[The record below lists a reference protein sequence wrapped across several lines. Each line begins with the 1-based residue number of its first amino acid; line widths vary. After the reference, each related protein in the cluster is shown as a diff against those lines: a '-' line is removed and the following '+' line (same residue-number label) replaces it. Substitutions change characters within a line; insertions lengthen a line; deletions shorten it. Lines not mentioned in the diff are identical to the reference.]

1 MMVGSP
7 YTRWQARSNGV
18 LIEFGIF
25 LDQDGYPS
33 QSRERNIIE
42 WEGEA
47 KQAVLRL
54 PYIILFDSTFVEVR
68 DLEIGGLVQVLTG
81 AGIECIWAESDLP
94 GRVAEMCL
102 HVAIDA
108 ERSTFEDV
116 RLEGRIEQ
124 RIFELSRISS
134 TFGIPES

>member
-1 MMVGSP
+1 MF
-7 YTRWQARSNGV
+7 
-18 LIEFGIF
+18 IEFGIF
-25 LDQDGYPS
+25 LDQNGYPS
-33 QSRERNIIE
+33 QSREKNIIE
-42 WEGEA
+42 WEGAA

-68 DLEIGGLVQVLTG
+68 NLETGGLVQVLTG

-94 GRVAEMCL
+94 GRVSETCL

-116 RLEGRIEQ
+116 RSEGRIEQ
-124 RIFELSRISS
+124 RVFELLRISS
-134 TFGIPES
+134 TFGTPES